1 MTTSTKLFVILVI
14 VMAIFP
20 CIFGGHLV
28 HDFYKCSSDW
38 YRSFFKRCKRNLE
51 YENAGSVTGSNVFML
66 MVSAALYYM
75 LQTREMC
82 TKTIHIKVLNIDLIL
97 LQYNVKRLPPYRFYN
112 LQCQR
117 KMEINCF
124 NSNSY
129 GFIMYQKNYFIL
141 FLFTNSEK

>member
-1 MTTSTKLFVILVI
+1 MGNSVHSEFLTNNCQPDTCGPNNVTSVQYYVRRRLQLKTSRMTTSTKLFVILVI

-66 MVSAALYYM
+66 LVSAALYYM
-75 LQTREMC
+75 L
-82 TKTIHIKVLNIDLIL
+82 
-97 LQYNVKRLPPYRFYN
+97 
-112 LQCQR
+112 
-117 KMEINCF
+117 
-124 NSNSY
+124 
-129 GFIMYQKNYFIL
+129 
-141 FLFTNSEK
+141 